1 MKMLEIYVR
10 NISTNVLSLK
20 NRSHTAKKKK
30 KKYSDKIVFAKFH
43 RSYSIHSIQ

>member
-30 KKYSDKIVFAKFH
+30 YSDKIVFAKFH

>member
-30 KKYSDKIVFAKFH
+30 KYSDKIVFAKFH